1 MKTYYIHN
9 GTENSGPFLLDELK
23 AKKITKTTLIWFE
36 GMDEWKYAGD
46 IAELKSILAVVPPP
60 LKNIP
65 PLPKEAEK
73 IVVSQTILGLD
84 KSIFFWACGIL
95 TLIVATL
102 IFNTYQDNRS
112 FELEQKNKETE
123 FQNQQI
129 ELQQKQTDEE
139 KIQSAIQ
146 EKIESDRRLKQKK
159 DSVNNRISEIKKILV
174 INNANLEEDQNKL
187 LDTKDF
193 KLLRSE
199 SEREEQIDLI
209 EKDIIHW
216 QNEIKKLE
224 NEADRLYLELE
235 TIH

>member
-46 IAELKSILAVVPPP
+46 IAELKSILAVIPPP

-65 PLPKEAEK
+65 PLPREAEK
-73 IVVSQTILGLD
+73 TVVSQTILGLD

-146 EKIESDRRLKQKK
+146 EKIESDRRIKQKK

-174 INNANLEEDQNKL
+174 INNANLKEDQNKL

-199 SEREEQIDLI
+199 SEKEEQIDLI

-216 QNEIKKLE
+216 ENEIKKLE

>member
-65 PLPKEAEK
+65 PLPKEVEK
-73 IVVSQTILGLD
+73 TVVNQTILGLD
-84 KSIFFWACGIL
+84 KSIFFWTCGIL

-146 EKIESDRRLKQKK
+146 EKIESDRRIKQKK

-199 SEREEQIDLI
+199 SEKEEQIDLI
-209 EKDIIHW
+209 ENDIIHW

>member
-9 GTENSGPFLLDELK
+9 GTENSGPFLLEELK
-23 AKKITKTTLIWFE
+23 SKKITKTTLIWFE

-46 IAELKSILAVVPPP
+46 IPELKIILTAVPPP
-60 LKNIP
+60 LNKIP
-65 PLPKEAEK
+65 SLRKEEK
-73 IVVSQTILGLD
+73 KVVSQTILGMD

-95 TLIVATL
+95 ALIIGTL

-112 FELEQKNKETE
+112 LELEQKNKQTE

-139 KIQSAIQ
+139 KIQIAIQ
-146 EKIESDRRLKQKK
+146 EKIDSDRLSKQKK
-159 DSVNNRISEIKKILV
+159 DSVNYRISEIKKILLV
-174 INNANLEEDQNKL
+174 NNANLEEDQNKL
-187 LDTKDF
+187 IDAKDF
-193 KLLRSE
+193 KLLRTE
-199 SEREEQIDLI
+199 SEREEQINWI
-209 EKDIIHW
+209 ENDIIHW

-224 NEADRLYLELE
+224 NEADLLYLKLE